1 MSKISENIKN
11 LRLSNNMTQEKLAE
25 KLSVTR
31 QTVSCWENGKSEPD
45 LDTIFKISDIFN
57 TDITLLLNSEDAAT
71 VKTPTKNKINFYII
85 IPVFLAFIL
94 IASIFFLCKASD
106 RHSVSSLKKYDPAL
120 PKNELILPEL
130 SGSLTIDTFYDYEQI
145 SKYAEEFT
153 ALYPKVKIIV
163 NNINTYGNFDSY
175 KKWIDTSLKN
185 NCCADIIDMAQ
196 ISSEKYSKQGLLCNF
211 YNFIAEDSSFNEDD
225 YYMNV
230 LKANEYCGGLYSL
243 PFYFYY
249 DVAFISKPLLNEAGI
264 KPPQKIDYK
273 KTIEIYNK
281 VIEYTDYTPKI
292 APGILKSSFWEKEF
306 PLYYSFENGKADFNN
321 LEFIEYLEKTKNIES
336 TYNPQNGNTF
346 WDKTRIVHTDEFM
359 KEEYVFCEE
368 DITAWDVL
376 YFITEW
382 ENLYSPIPIVN
393 SKGDFHFYTYQ
404 AEYAVTENCQN
415 KELAWEFI
423 KYCISEKP
431 IPEKCN
437 NENVKKYVLGNFHSR
452 IPINVKNFYNSFHF
466 QIKYDLEH
474 EKNIINEIEKND
486 IKINSTS
493 GKISDT
499 IEQIHCWNKMINARS
514 ARQEFGD
521 IIGNKMDEFY
531 YTNLSA
537 EEFSLYL
544 QKTFENYFL

>member
-45 LDTIFKISDIFN
+45 LDTIFNISDIFN
-57 TDITLLLNSEDAAT
+57 TDITLLLNSEDAPK
-71 VKTPTKNKINFYII
+71 VKTPVKKKMNFYII
-85 IPVFLAFIL
+85 IPFFLIFLL
-94 IASIFFLCKASD
+94 IASIFFLCKVSD
-106 RHSVSSLKKYDPAL
+106 HHSFSTLKEYDTL
-120 PKNELILPEL
+120 LSKNELIVPDL
-130 SGSLTIDTFYDYEQI
+130 SGILTIDTFYDYEQI

-153 ALYPKVKIIV
+153 ALYPNVKITV
-163 NNINTYGNFDSY
+163 NNINTYGSFENY

-211 YNFIAEDSSFNEDD
+211 YNYIAEDSSFNKDD

-243 PFYFYY
+243 PFYFCY
-249 DVAFISKPLLNEAGI
+249 DVVFMSKPLLDETGV

-273 KTIEIYNK
+273 KIIEIYNE
-281 VIEYTDYTPKI
+281 VIECTGCTPKI

-306 PLYYSFENGKADFNN
+306 PLYYNFENKKVNFNSP
-321 LEFIEYLEKTKNIES
+321 EFSKYLKETKNIES
-336 TYNPQNGNTF
+336 TYNPQNENTF
-346 WDKTRIVHTDEFM
+346 WDKTRIAYTDEFM

-368 DITAWDVL
+368 DITAWDIL

-382 ENLYSPIPIVN
+382 ENIYSPIPIVN
-393 SKGDFHFYTYQ
+393 SKGDFQFYTYQ
-404 AEYAVTENCQN
+404 AEYAITENCKN

-431 IPEKCN
+431 IPKECN
-437 NENVKKYVLGNFHSR
+437 PETVKDYVLGNFNTR
-452 IPINVKNFYNSFHF
+452 IPINIKNFYNSFHF
-466 QIKYDLEH
+466 QIRYDLEH
-474 EKNIINEIEKND
+474 EKTIINKIEKNG

-514 ARQEFGD
+514 TKQEFGN
-521 IIGNKMDEFY
+521 IIGKKMDEFY
-531 YTNLSA
+531 YGNLSA
-537 EEFSLYL
+537 EEFSNYL
-544 QKTFENYFL
+544 EKLFENY